1 MTLEIKKVLTNLRSL
16 RAFARENL
24 TLEELEIAYE
34 RIEMVLSERR
44 KQEEEQE
51 LEAKEKRAKLEAI
64 SRQLEADGIS
74 IEELAPLLAGASTK
88 PKSTRASRPARYKYQ
103 DEKGTEKTWT
113 GQGRTPKA
121 IQEQLDNG
129 KSLEDFLI

>member
-74 IEELAPLLAGASTK
+74 IEELAPLLAGANTK
-88 PKSTRASRPARYKYQ
+88 PKSTRASRPARYKYL
-103 DEKGTEKTWT
+103 DDKGTEKTWT